1 MKQRGWRWAALS
13 AGVLLII
20 ASILAAGVSIA
31 PIVIWGV
38 RIAGVALII
47 AFFLPFPNRSQ
58 PEADASLKDRQ
69 P

>member
-1 MKQRGWRWAALS
+1 MKQRGWRWVALS

-20 ASILAAGVSIA
+20 ASILAAGVSVM

-47 AFFLPFPNRSQ
+47 SFFLPFPNRSK
-58 PEADASLKDRQ
+58 PETDAPLEDRQ